1 MSDLLL
7 LLSLAVTEFWMEA
20 TKASFSCSL
29 GMDPA
34 NSPNRH
40 SKRDCKDPPE
50 KEFCIP
56 TLDNFWAKIS
66 YFETTSL
73 ASLLCKESL
82 CNWFFWPRNCVN
94 GSNKTF
100 KMYAQYGTTSLPL
113 HGYRNRHRSR
123 FSKKKIMPV
132 GTHHNHDACERRK
145 FLHNFRAKLWKCI
158 RTLVC
163 RDALMTVLKYKHL
176 CSITGVWGAFPRIEE
191 FKRGS

>member
-1 MSDLLL
+1 MSADLLL

-100 KMYAQYGTTSLPL
+100 KMYTQYGTTSLPL

-123 FSKKKIMPV
+123 FSKKKLCLLAPTITM
-132 GTHHNHDACERRK
+132 
-145 FLHNFRAKLWKCI
+145 
-158 RTLVC
+158 TLVREGSFC
-163 RDALMTVLKYKHL
+163 TILGPNFGNASVLWFAEMHWWQSSSTNIYVALQ
-176 CSITGVWGAFPRIEE
+176 GFGGPFPV
-191 FKRGS
+191 